1 MKNLKIKKICNSTIK
16 HHIDRMQSLC
26 DEGRVKDAESIYVE
40 IRDWIVEKE
49 NLTILSLEYI
59 NGYFTDI

>member
-1 MKNLKIKKICNSTIK
+1 MLFRSNSTIK